1 MEIVGFDRKN
11 HTQEMI
17 YRALLSGRFP
27 HTVILEGGLP
37 EERLDLAVKIA
48 SALLCRDDNTVPC
61 GECHSCRKIEL
72 RTHPDVMILKPE
84 KKEGSKNETYFV
96 DYIRQIRDNAFIIP
110 HESDLKIF
118 ILQEAQIMN
127 DQAQNAFLKILEEPP
142 EYVIFILLAS
152 TKSVYLPT
160 ILSRASVFTLGGETR
175 EVKDTVSR
183 ERAEAAAEA
192 VCLALG
198 NRYELVMAAGVFDKD
213 QKLLAATL
221 PILGEIFSDTL
232 RVKYAAYEGETPEL
246 CRNLASKF
254 SKRTL
259 LRLADDVNILTEALR
274 QNANLN
280 LTLARLSSLFKSAET
295 EQE

>member
-1 MEIVGFDRKN
+1 MEIVGFDRNN

-48 SALLCRDDNTVPC
+48 SALLCRDNNTVPC
-61 GECHSCRKIEL
+61 GECHSCRKIEH
-72 RTHPDVMILKPE
+72 RTHPDVLILKPE

-213 QKLLAATL
+213 QKLLTATL

-232 RVKYAAYEGETPEL
+232 RVKYSAYEGEPPEL

>member
-1 MEIVGFDRKN
+1 MDEVREQICAEAVIRPFSGKKRVFIV
-11 HTQEMI
+11 
-17 YRALLSGRFP
+17 
-27 HTVILEGGLP
+27 P
-37 EERLDLAVKIA
+37 EA
-48 SALLCRDDNTVPC
+48 
-61 GECHSCRKIEL
+61 
-72 RTHPDVMILKPE
+72 E
-84 KKEGSKNETYFV
+84 KMT
-96 DYIRQIRDNAFIIP
+96 P
-110 HESDLKIF
+110 
-118 ILQEAQIMN
+118 
-127 DQAQNAFLKILEEPP
+127 QAQNALLKTIEEPP

-213 QKLLAATL
+213 QKLLTATL

-232 RVKYAAYEGETPEL
+232 RVKYSAYEGEPPEL